1 MEFTVPQF
9 IEKEPKLIGPFTFKQ
24 FIFVA
29 IAGGACFF
37 LYFSIGKKNLP
48 LFIVIGT
55 ILFGGALA
63 LAFLRIKGYTLPIF
77 IKNFFVYTVSPKI
90 FLWRRKI
97 LPPKIRKIKRFEKT
111 EVEKEATL
119 KMAEKSHLQRLST
132 QVETKQVK

>member
-37 LYFSIGKKNLP
+37 LYFFIGKKNMP
-48 LFIVIGT
+48 LFTIIAIV
-55 ILFGGALA
+55 LFGGSLA
-63 LAFLRIKGYTLPIF
+63 LAFLKIKGYTLPILV
-77 IKNFFVYTVSPKI
+77 KNFFMYTISAKI

-97 LPPKIRKIKRFEKT
+97 MPPKIKKVEKFEKA
-111 EVEKEATL
+111 EVEEETTL

-132 QVETKQVK
+132 QVETKQAK

>member
-24 FIFVA
+24 FMFVA
-29 IAGGACFF
+29 VAGGACFF

-55 ILFGGALA
+55 ILMGGSLA
-63 LAFLRIKGYTLPIF
+63 LAFLKIKGYTLPAIV
-77 IKNFFVYTVSPKI
+77 KNFFVYTVSPKI

-97 LPPKIRKIKRFEKT
+97 MPPKIKKVERFEKA
-111 EVEKEATL
+111 EVEEETTL
-119 KMAEKSHLQRLST
+119 KMAKKSHLQRLST
-132 QVETKQVK
+132 QVETKQAK